1 MTSTPDQPWQPESDE
16 PLWRLLGRIW
26 RDYLRRRWPLLAGA
40 AACSVFFAALS
51 GLLTFMLKPAVD
63 QLFHG
68 KDPTV
73 LLTIPLAIV
82 AIVLLRAIFQI
93 GQAMLVNRA
102 GHSVVSDM
110 QVQLFG
116 KLVRADLARLR
127 SAHTG
132 SYVSSVLYDANLIRQ
147 AFTDGLITYFREALI
162 VVAQLGV
169 MFVVDPLL
177 ASVALVGAPLAVLV
191 MRRYAKRTGKA
202 TRGAMAETSN
212 LSTAVMES
220 LDGVKIVKIENREAD
235 EEMRVRAV
243 VDRRQRHVIRGANA
257 KAFATPT
264 TEAVTMTIVAGV
276 LAVAGWRARAAG
288 MTVGGFTVF
297 MASMLTANQS
307 LRQVANLQSVFSEGF
322 AAARR
327 LFAAL
332 DVEPEIRQAA
342 RPQAISDGSCEVRF
356 EKVSF
361 AYHDGAPALSQVS
374 LTARPGETIALV
386 GPSGGG
392 KSTILNLIPRFY
404 DPVAGRVTLNG
415 LDSRETDL
423 AQLRDKI
430 ALVTQEPFLFDDTIR
445 ANIAYS
451 RPGASEAEIVAAAQA
466 AAAHEFIET
475 LPNGYD
481 TSVGEAG
488 ARLSG
493 GQRQRIAIARA
504 FLKDAPIL
512 LLDEATSALDTESE
526 LKVQAAL
533 ERLMQG
539 RTTLLIAHRLST
551 VRGADRIYVIE
562 AGRVVEEG
570 SHAALIAHG
579 GLYARLARSQNL
591 DEPTGASS
599 GASSGANPGPV
610 LKALP

>member
-1 MTSTPDQPWQPESDE
+1 MTSTPDQHATPELDE
-16 PLWRLLGRIW
+16 RLRPLLARIW
-26 RDYLRRRWPLLAGA
+26 RDYLRTRRGLLAGA
-40 AACSVFFAALS
+40 SVCGVVVAVFSA
-51 GLLTFMLKPAVD
+51 LLTFVLKPTID
-63 QLFHG
+63 TFFHG
-68 KDPTV
+68 APPRDLFIV
-73 LLTIPLAIV
+73 PLEIV
-82 AIVLLRAIFQI
+82 GLALVRAAFQI
-93 GQAMLVNRA
+93 GQAQFVNRA
-102 GHSVVSDM
+102 GHTVVSDM

-116 KLVRADLARLR
+116 KLIRADLSRLR

-147 AFTDGLITYFREALI
+147 AFTDGMVTYFQQALT
-162 VVAQLGV
+162 VVAQIAV
-169 MFVVDPLL
+169 MLVIDPLL
-177 ASVALVGAPLAVLV
+177 GGVALLGAPVAVLV

-202 TRGAMAETSN
+202 ARGAMKETSN

-235 EEMRVRAV
+235 EETRVRAV
-243 VDRRQRHVIRGANA
+243 VDRRLQHLIKGANA
-257 KAFATPT
+257 KAFSTPT
-264 TEAVTMTIVAGV
+264 TEAVTMTIVALV
-276 LAVAGWRARAAG
+276 LAVAGWRARTYG
-288 MTVGGFTVF
+288 MTTGGFAAF
-297 MASMLTANQS
+297 LAAMLTANQS
-307 LRQVANLQSVFSEGF
+307 LRQLANLQSVFSEGF
-322 AAARR
+322 SAARR
-327 LFAAL
+327 LVAAL

-342 RPQAISDGSCEVRF
+342 DPRAIADGPCEVRF
-356 EKVSF
+356 EKVTF
-361 AYHDGAPALSQVS
+361 AYYDGAPALSQVS

-404 DPVAGRVTLNG
+404 DALEGRITING
-415 LDSRETDL
+415 LDTREADL
-423 AQLRDKI
+423 ARLRDKI

-451 RPGASEAEIVAAAQA
+451 RPGASEAEIVAAAQ

-551 VRGADRIYVIE
+551 VRGADRIYVVE

-570 SHAALIAHG
+570 AHAVLMAQG

-591 DEPTGASS
+591 DEPS
-599 GASSGANPGPV
+599 GASGPV

>member
-1 MTSTPDQPWQPESDE
+1 MTSTPAERGKPETDE
-16 PLWRLLGRIW
+16 ALRPLLARIW
-26 RDYLRRRWPLLAGA
+26 RDYLKPRRPILLAAGA
-40 AACSVFFAALS
+40 CGVFVAVFS
-51 GLLTFMLKPAVD
+51 GLLTLVLKPAVD
-63 QLFHG
+63 QLLQA
-68 KDPTV
+68 KNPTALYV
-73 LLTIPLAIV
+73 IPLEIV
-82 AIVLLRAIFQI
+82 ALVVLRAVFQI

-147 AFTDGLITYFREALI
+147 AFTDGAVTYFQQAFT
-162 VVAQLGV
+162 VAAQLAV
-169 MFVVDPLL
+169 MFVIDPLL
-177 ASVALVGAPLAVLV
+177 AGIAMLGAPLAVLV

-220 LDGVKIVKIENREAD
+220 LDGIKIVKIENREAD
-235 EEMRVRAV
+235 EERRVRDVA
-243 VDRRQRHVIRGANA
+243 DRRQRHVIRGANA
-257 KAFATPT
+257 KAVATPT
-264 TEAVTMTIVAGV
+264 TEAVTMAIVAVV
-276 LAVAGWRARAAG
+276 LAIAGWRARVAG
-288 MTVGGFTVF
+288 MTPGGFTVF
-297 MASMLTANQS
+297 VAAMITANQS
-307 LRQVANLQSVFSEGF
+307 LRQLANLQSVFSEGF

-327 LFAAL
+327 LFQAL

-342 RPQAISDGSCEVRF
+342 HPRLIPEGPCEVRF
-356 EKVSF
+356 EKVTF
-361 AYHDGAPALSQVS
+361 AYHHGAPALSEVS

-404 DPVAGRVTLNG
+404 DPNAGRIAING
-415 LDSRETDL
+415 LDTRDADLSR
-423 AQLRDKI
+423 LRDKI

-445 ANIAYS
+445 NNIAYS
-451 RPGASEAEIVAAAQA
+451 RPDASEAEIVAAAEA
-466 AAAHEFIET
+466 AAAHEFIVT

-526 LKVQAAL
+526 AKVQAAL
-533 ERLMQG
+533 ERLMEG

-551 VRGADRIYVIE
+551 VRGADRIYVVE

-570 SHAALIAHG
+570 SHAALMAQG

-591 DEPTGASS
+591 EEPAQP
-599 GASSGANPGPV
+599 A

>member
-1 MTSTPDQPWQPESDE
+1 MTSPPDQPATPELDE
-16 PLWRLLGRIW
+16 RLRPLLARIW
-26 RDYLRRRWPLLAGA
+26 RDYLVRRWPTLAGA
-40 AACSVFFAALS
+40 AVCSACFAVLS
-51 GLLTFMLKPAVD
+51 ALLTLVLKPAVD
-63 QLFHG
+63 QLFGG
-68 KDPTV
+68 KDPTA
-73 LLTIPLAIV
+73 LYRIPLEILV
-82 AIVLLRAIFQI
+82 LVLLRALFQVV
-93 GQAMLVNRA
+93 QAMQVNRA

-132 SYVSSVLYDANLIRQ
+132 AYVSSVLYDANLIRQ
-147 AFTDGLITYFREALI
+147 AFTDGMITYFRESLI
-162 VVAQLGV
+162 VVAQLVV
-169 MFVVDPLL
+169 MFVIDPLL
-177 ASVALVGAPLAVLV
+177 ASVAMVGAPLAVLV

-202 TRGAMAETSN
+202 ARGAMKETSN

-235 EEMRVRAV
+235 EETRVRAV
-243 VDRRQRHVIRGANA
+243 VDRRQSHVIRGANA
-257 KAFATPT
+257 KAFSTPS

-288 MTVGGFTVF
+288 MTAGGFTVF
-297 MASMLTANQS
+297 LAAMLTANQS

-332 DVEPEIRQAA
+332 DIEPEIRQATHP
-342 RPQAISDGSCEVRF
+342 RPIPDGPCEIGF
-356 EKVSF
+356 DKVTF
-361 AYHDGAPALSQVS
+361 AYHHGAPALSEVS
-374 LTARPGETIALV
+374 LTARPGETVALV

-404 DPVAGRVTLNG
+404 DPVEGRVTVNG

-423 AQLRDKI
+423 ARLRDKI

-551 VRGADRIYVIE
+551 VRGASRIYVID

-570 SHAALIAHG
+570 SHASLMAHG

-591 DEPTGASS
+591 DEPASLQS
-599 GASSGANPGPV
+599 GPV